1 MEEEKNIRDML
12 LEMTGVDIQDAMDST
27 FKEVLY
33 DNIGREL
40 NKFLADNIERIL
52 RDTYIE
58 MSKDFDG
65 LQDFVDRAMLN
76 NCRPD
81 IMVNVE
87 DKSLDIEAP
96 ETL

>member
-27 FKEVLY
+27 FKEFLY

-65 LQDFVDRAMLN
+65 LQDLVDRAMLN